1 MTQSIGLIGTLVA
14 DYDRTR
20 CAARPKSP
28 MRLSANSVCE
38 TNGRA
43 LAGLLVI
50 VQADSLTAF
59 LWPEIL
65 QF

>member
-1 MTQSIGLIGTLVA
+1 
-14 DYDRTR
+14 
-20 CAARPKSP
+20 

-43 LAGLLVI
+43 LAGWLVI